1 MVSPLSVKQRGEE
14 IFLLRFGKIL
24 KQLRIEKGLS
34 QEDLANDCNIPINQ
48 IGRIERAE
56 INTTLLTVLKIAKA
70 LDISFKDFFSEGFE
84 EKKFNL

>member
-1 MVSPLSVKQRGEE
+1 MVSPLSVKQKEE
-14 IFLLRFGKIL
+14 KLFLLRFGKIL

-34 QEDLANDCNIPINQ
+34 QENLANDCDIPISQ

-70 LDISFKDFFSEGFE
+70 LNVSFKDFFSEGFE
-84 EKKFNL
+84 E